1 MQYICDAPG
10 RRTWFRIETEA
21 EAAAESEEM
30 RHAVEKYFRR
40 ERDAA
45 VASYRP
51 TATSY
56 IERDIGLKAHV
67 LRTMPLF
74 LTLREHDGTPIAT
87 AMLPPNGKEFDD
99 FRMIIVGS
107 SNSDPFATHDE
118 AIQALAKHYGL
129 TLNRERCFPYVHYG
143 V

>member
-1 MQYICDAPG
+1 MQFICHAPG

-21 EAAAESEEM
+21 EAIAESEEM

-40 ERDAA
+40 EHDTA
-45 VASYRP
+45 VSSYRP

-74 LTLREHDGTPIAT
+74 LTLREHEGTPIAT

-99 FRMIIVGS
+99 FRMIIVGP
-107 SNSDPFATHDE
+107 SNSDPFSTHDE